1 MATRR
6 LSFVYYGSVWVE
18 ANPWKRNN
26 NDGDSSVHQQPGV
39 ICVNFHLEKEKENI
53 PRPSEKKE
61 KERGRN
67 KNEENISCGFWAK
80 SKQRPFFSPAVTD
93 ARVQKQQVFRFSGL
107 QQLAS
112 FPFPS
117 KWLSTRAPND
127 GSCCCASSSS
137 SSTPLYHHH
146 PVTTTT
152 TTWPALRFVRP
163 IAPEDCPT
171 ETSHNLSY
179 LSQVRMKKTK
189 NKSLV
194 SIHVSKQEKCVAAAL
209 SLMRWKTFVI
219 VIDSTSYVPLLFSS
233 IFNWRWSLPV
243 YGAPSIIKTSRS
255 SHYLSTVIKW
265 NRADPQKPSTN
276 QTIGRETGSVGNQV
290 PFLFFER
297 YQKEGSLSSSIV
309 RSRRSRNCMVRP
321 SILFTRF
328 SFFFTS

>member
-1 MATRR
+1 M
-6 LSFVYYGSVWVE
+6 
-18 ANPWKRNN
+18 
-26 NDGDSSVHQQPGV
+26 
-39 ICVNFHLEKEKENI
+39 KEKQQRWWFI
-53 PRPSEKKE
+53 RPPAAGSDLCKFPSRKRKRKHSKAVGKKKE
-61 KERGRN
+61 KERRRN

-80 SKQRPFFSPAVTD
+80 SKQRPFFSPAVAD

-127 GSCCCASSSS
+127 GSCCCASSSW

-189 NKSLV
+189 TNRWYQFMFRNKKNAWQLPFRWCDEKRSWSWLIRQVMCPCCFLV
-194 SIHVSKQEKCVAAAL
+194 YLIDAGL
-209 SLMRWKTFVI
+209 S
-219 VIDSTSYVPLLFSS
+219 
-233 IFNWRWSLPV
+233 
-243 YGAPSIIKTSRS
+243 PSM
-255 SHYLSTVIKW
+255 
-265 NRADPQKPSTN
+265 A
-276 QTIGRETGSVGNQV
+276 
-290 PFLFFER
+290 
-297 YQKEGSLSSSIV
+297 
-309 RSRRSRNCMVRP
+309 RRQS
-321 SILFTRF
+321 
-328 SFFFTS
+328 